1 MENTK
6 PLPDVLDVKQA
17 AALLHCGVG
26 TIYAD
31 VRRDKLP
38 HFRIG
43 KCLRFYKAA
52 LLSLSAK
59 ERR

>member
-1 MENTK
+1 MIEQTT
-6 PLPDVLDVKQA
+6 PEVLDVKQA

-31 VRRDKLP
+31 VRRKKLP
-38 HFRIG
+38 HFFVGR
-43 KCLRFYKAA
+43 CLRFYRSA
-52 LLSLSAK
+52 LLSLGAK